1 MTLNL
6 VTKRMTSPKYLGKPY
21 FLCSVSLSMLIDNSN
36 EDSECSNIHTDQLM
50 LLSSQHMIQSVIFYA
65 RGCSISIH
73 KPQWQASKTKS
84 FKVKGTFADFF
95 LPICWFRI
103 SAGPRIRETLFS
115 KE

>member
-21 FLCSVSLSMLIDNSN
+21 FLCSVLLSLLIDNSN

-73 KPQWQASKTKS
+73 KTQ
-84 FKVKGTFADFF
+84 
-95 LPICWFRI
+95 
-103 SAGPRIRETLFS
+103 
-115 KE
+115 